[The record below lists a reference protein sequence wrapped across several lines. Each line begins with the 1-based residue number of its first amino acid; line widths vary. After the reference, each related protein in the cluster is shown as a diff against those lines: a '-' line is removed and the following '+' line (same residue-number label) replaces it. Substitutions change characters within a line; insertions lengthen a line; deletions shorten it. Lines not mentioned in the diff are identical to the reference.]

1 MSMTNMLAQF
11 NKLNKMFI
19 TILEKPRDSNLL
31 NQEFYLYREIDI
43 DPDSQVIRGTFDNFQ
58 IINVQDLPFLMNED
72 SLNLLA
78 RDKIL
83 ARYPIEKQL
92 SIIEN
97 LLERIAD
104 SISVDAC
111 ELTEMNDFINEIK
124 RVNGVRKEF
133 YSHHPDY
140 EYMST
145 EQIDELIQKKYE
157 GGIQEYAT
165 RVTDL

>member
-1 MSMTNMLAQF
+1 MSTTNMLAQF
-11 NKLNKMFI
+11 NKLNKLFI
-19 TILEKPRDSNLL
+19 TVLEKPRDSNIL

-43 DPDSQVIRGTFDNFQ
+43 DLDSQIVRGTFDNFQ
-58 IINVQDLPFLMNED
+58 IVNVQDLPFLMNED

-78 RDKIL
+78 RDKII

-97 LLERIAD
+97 LLEKIAD
-104 SISVDAC
+104 SFEVDAS
-111 ELTEMNDFINEIK
+111 ELKEMNDFINEVK

-133 YSHHPDY
+133 YSNHPDY

-145 EQIDELIQKKYE
+145 EQINESIQKKYE

-165 RVTDL
+165 RITDL